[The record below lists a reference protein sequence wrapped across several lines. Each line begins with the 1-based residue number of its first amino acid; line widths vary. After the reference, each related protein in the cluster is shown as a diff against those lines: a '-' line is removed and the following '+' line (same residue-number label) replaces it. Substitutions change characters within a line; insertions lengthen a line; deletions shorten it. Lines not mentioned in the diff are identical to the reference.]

1 MTKISLLTGVLILF
15 IGCSW
20 PKVKIAG
27 DEYIIVLPPH
37 GGNVAIP
44 PKSTE
49 DSVSGSTSDS
59 KGVKPQKADNGNKP
73 LTLPSPLRGEE

>member
-1 MTKISLLTGVLILF
+1 MTKISLFIGVLILF

-20 PKVKIAG
+20 PKVKIGG
-27 DEYIIVLPPH
+27 DEYIIVPAPH

-49 DSVSGSTSDS
+49 DSVSGSDSGS
-59 KGVKPQKADNGNKP
+59 KGVKPQKSDNSK
-73 LTLPSPLRGEE
+73 E

>member
-1 MTKISLLTGVLILF
+1 MTKISLFIGVLILF

-49 DSVSGSTSDS
+49 DSVSGSDSDGKS
-59 KGVKPQKADNGNKP
+59 VKPQKSDNSK
-73 LTLPSPLRGEE
+73 E